1 MFVLIHG
8 AWQGAWCW
16 SRLQVSLRGLGALSI
31 AVDLPG
37 HGEDRTPIA
46 GLTLSDYADRV
57 IEVLDG
63 IDEPVTLVGH
73 SLGGAT
79 ISTVAERRPER
90 IAGLVYLCALL
101 QPSGAT
107 PADLHRHDPD
117 SALVAAIEMAPDG
130 SATSIRPDAAA
141 ELFYGD
147 CRPEDVRTAIEHLV
161 PEPIGPAMSTID
173 TSGERWG
180 SVPRAYVRCDRD
192 RAIVP
197 AEQDRMIA
205 EVGVDVVVEMASS
218 HSPFLSQPDALAA
231 ALVEIRDGTA

>member
-57 IEVLDG
+57 IEVLDD

-117 SALVAAIEMAPDG
+117 SALVA
-130 SATSIRPDAAA
+130 
-141 ELFYGD
+141 
-147 CRPEDVRTAIEHLV
+147 
-161 PEPIGPAMSTID
+161 
-173 TSGERWG
+173 
-180 SVPRAYVRCDRD
+180 
-192 RAIVP
+192 
-197 AEQDRMIA
+197 
-205 EVGVDVVVEMASS
+205 
-218 HSPFLSQPDALAA
+218 
-231 ALVEIRDGTA
+231 